1 LIFDKQKNKLG
12 KDYITKKGEKMAEQN
27 KLYNNMSNLF
37 DKLKID
43 AKKVVAIASGK
54 GGVGKSTVT
63 VNLALALAKRG
74 LKVGLLDSDI
84 YGPNIPLMLGIEDEK
99 IVAEGDFMIPLDVF
113 GMKVMS
119 VGFITEKNRALIWRG
134 ALANK
139 LIVQFFANVKWGEL
153 DILLIDLP
161 PGTGDVP
168 LSIMQKVELDGG
180 IIVTTP
186 QEASLADV
194 RKMINMFQADK
205 IETDIIGIVENM
217 KYFICPHCQKRTE
230 LFPVSAGIDTTEKLG
245 YKILAEFPFETQIGV
260 KKDNKTPYYL
270 TGTDGPIIEEIDKL
284 AQKTVDYLKL

>member
-1 LIFDKQKNKLG
+1 
-12 KDYITKKGEKMAEQN
+12 
-27 KLYNNMSNLF
+27 MSNLF

-99 IVAEGDFMIPLDVF
+99 IVAEGDFMLPLDVF

-270 TGTDGPIIEEIDKL
+270 TETDGPIIKEIDKL

>member
-1 LIFDKQKNKLG
+1 MAEKNKLYE
-12 KDYITKKGEKMAEQN
+12 D
-27 KLYNNMSNLF
+27 MSLF
-37 DKLKID
+37 NKLKID
-43 AKKVVAIASGK
+43 SKKIVAVASGK

-63 VNLALALAKRG
+63 VNLALALVKKG

-84 YGPNIPLMLGIEDEK
+84 YGPNIPLMLGIENKK
-99 IVAEGDFMIPLDVF
+99 ITAEGDFMIPIEVF

-119 VGFITEKNRALIWRG
+119 VGFITDRDRALIWRG

-139 LIVQFFANVKWGEL
+139 LIVQFFSNVKWGKL

-194 RKMINMFQADK
+194 RKMINMFHADK
-205 IETDIIGIVENM
+205 IETGIIGVVENM
-217 KYFICPHCQKRTE
+217 KYFICPHCQKRTD
-230 LFPVSAGIDTTEKLG
+230 LFPLNDKDNSSENLG
-245 YKILAEFPFETQIGV
+245 YEILAEMPFETRIGV
-260 KKDNKTPYYL
+260 KEDSKTPYYL
-270 TGTDGPIIEEIDKL
+270 TETKGPMIKEIDNL
-284 AQKTVDYLKL
+284 AEKTVKYLKL